1 MRSVE
6 LIAALGLA
14 MLAAPAQADPVFASV
29 EIYDTARHR
38 AIPIRIVLPRNTP
51 QGALPPVI
59 ISHGNGQTYDGYSF
73 IARALVEQGHAV
85 VTIQHRIAGDPEMPS
100 SGPIREVRMPFWL
113 SGEADIVATIARMRE
128 SGVFPADA
136 RVILIGHS
144 MGGDQVV
151 QTMTDHSELID
162 TVITLDHR
170 RVPVPRAQETG
181 AQEAGAAPHFCSL
194 RSSDQAADE
203 GVLPSAGEAARLNMM
218 IVQTQIAHNDMWDG
232 ATDAQKAMMLGA
244 IFACL
249 RR

>member
-1 MRSVE
+1 MRTAHIFAMVC
-6 LIAALGLA
+6 LAL
-14 MLAAPAQADPVFASV
+14 LAAPVQADPVFASTEV
-29 EIYDTARHR
+29 FDTARHR
-38 AIPIRIVLPRNTP
+38 QIPIRIVLPRNTAH
-51 QGALPPVI
+51 GALPPVI

-73 IARALVEQGHAV
+73 IARALVAQGHAV
-85 VTIQHRIAGDPEMPS
+85 ITIQHRIAGDPEMPS
-100 SGPIREVRMPFWL
+100 SGPIREVRMPFWQ
-113 SGEADIVATIARMRE
+113 SGEADIVATIAQMRQ

-144 MGGDQVV
+144 MGGDQAV
-151 QTMTDHSELID
+151 QTMTDHPGLID

-170 RVPVPRAQETG
+170 RVPVPH

-203 GVLPSAGEAARLNMM
+203 GVLPDAAEAARLNMQ

-232 ATDAQKAMMLGA
+232 ATDAQRAAMLGA